1 LEKPIVYLSACGLGI
16 GGRPV
21 EATTEASEAAGIW
34 ALQAAIF
41 PENPARIALHEKYG
55 YRMVDV
61 RERIGRIGHGP
72 FAGRWRDAVLMER
85 RSTIVG
91 TE

>member
-1 LEKPIVYLSACGLGI
+1 M
-16 GGRPV
+16 
-21 EATTEASEAAGIW
+21 EATIEASEAAGIW

-41 PENPARIALHEKYG
+41 PENPTSIALHEKYDF
-55 YRMVDV
+55 RMVDFC
-61 RERIGRIGHGP
+61 ERIGKIGHDP

-85 RSTIVG
+85 RGTIVG